1 MAVSPE
7 PAQGACRVAG
17 GLPPRRVR
25 TFAAARC
32 IFAAARC
39 MHAPSPGR
47 ARGRWRAQA
56 AERGAKRLRVHC
68 LTDGRD
74 VEDGT
79 SVAYMERLQRDLG
92 ALREATGADAAVASG
107 GGRMRV
113 TMDRYEA
120 RARLDARASA
130 FGPAPPR
137 GWLTRRVPAAE
148 RLEDCGARLARARSG
163 RGPGAVYGPGG
174 RRAQAAGAHARG
186 RRAAPRAA
194 PAPAAPRAAGR
205 PQTEA
210 AARRCR
216 RLTAPGPCRS
226 PKRPAAS
233 RSRTSGW
240 RRLSSRTRPAS
251 RWGLCRCAA
260 AAAGAEQT
268 RQETLRRRA
277 RSCRCA
283 CLPGHA
289 ATSTPGERC
298 GASAR
303 AQDG

>member
-1 MAVSPE
+1 
-7 PAQGACRVAG
+7 
-17 GLPPRRVR
+17 
-25 TFAAARC
+25 
-32 IFAAARC
+32 

-148 RLEDCGARLARARSG
+148 RLEDCGARLARARPG
-163 RGPGAVYGPGG
+163 RGPGAVYGSGG
-174 RRAQAAGAHARG
+174 RRAQAAGAHAAAGLPRARPPPPRPRAPPGG
-186 RRAAPRAA
+186 RR
-194 PAPAAPRAAGR
+194 
-205 PQTEA
+205 
-210 AARRCR
+210 RRQR
-216 RLTAPGPCRS
+216 RG
-226 PKRPAAS
+226 
-233 RSRTSGW
+233 
-240 RRLSSRTRPAS
+240 
-251 RWGLCRCAA
+251 
-260 AAAGAEQT
+260 AAAG
-268 RQETLRRRA
+268 
-277 RSCRCA
+277 
-283 CLPGHA
+283 
-289 ATSTPGERC
+289 
-298 GASAR
+298 
-303 AQDG
+303 